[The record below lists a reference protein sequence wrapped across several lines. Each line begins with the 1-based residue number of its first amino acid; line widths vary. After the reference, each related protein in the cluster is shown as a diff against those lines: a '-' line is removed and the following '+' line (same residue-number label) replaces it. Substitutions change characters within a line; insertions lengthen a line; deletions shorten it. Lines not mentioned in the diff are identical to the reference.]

1 MGSFYLI
8 SFASKVY
15 PRMKLVF
22 FVILLTS
29 TTVTFGQKKKVC
41 FSMDD
46 LPLVTYGISD
56 SSYQQSLTDKI
67 ITSLNRNNI
76 PAIGF
81 VNEIKLYDKNG
92 TLIPWQIKLLE
103 QWIDGGLE
111 LGNHTYSHPDY
122 HTLSFEAFSREVL
135 KGEVIT
141 KEILS
146 RKGLSLTYFRHPFL
160 HTGNSKEKS
169 DSLNIFL
176 SDHGYTIAPV
186 TIDNEDYLFALAYKR
201 AKDKEDITL
210 MKKIG
215 SDYLD
220 YMESKLKYFERQADL
235 LFGRQINQILL
246 LHANLLNADYL
257 DSLAKIFLRNSYEF
271 VTMKEALEDSAYKT
285 RITVYGK
292 WGISWIDRWAL
303 SQGKKGDFF
312 KGDPMTPDYI
322 KKLSE

>member
-1 MGSFYLI
+1 L
-8 SFASKVY
+8 
-15 PRMKLVF
+15 
-22 FVILLTS
+22 
-29 TTVTFGQKKKVC
+29 Q
-41 FSMDD
+41 
-46 LPLVTYGISD
+46 
-56 SSYQQSLTDKI
+56 
-67 ITSLNRNNI
+67 
-76 PAIGF
+76 
-81 VNEIKLYDKNG
+81 
-92 TLIPWQIKLLE
+92 
-103 QWIDGGLE
+103 

-122 HTLSFEAFSREVL
+122 HALSFEAFSQDVL

-141 KEILS
+141 REILN

-160 HTGNSKEKS
+160 HTGNSKEKN

-201 AKDKEDITL
+201 AKDKGDITL

-257 DSLAKIFLRNSYEF
+257 DSLAKMFLKKNYEF
-271 VTMKEALEDSAYKT
+271 VTMKEALEDRAYET
-285 RITVYGK
+285 SITVYGK

-322 KKLSE
+322 KKLVE

>member
-1 MGSFYLI
+1 
-8 SFASKVY
+8 
-15 PRMKLVF
+15 MKLVF
-22 FVILLTS
+22 FTILLTLS
-29 TTVTFGQKKKVC
+29 TITWGQKKKVC
-41 FSMDD
+41 FSIDD

-56 SSYQQSLTDKI
+56 SAYQHSLTDKI
-67 ITSLNRNNI
+67 IVSLKKNNI

-81 VNEIKLYDKNG
+81 VNEIKLYDKNN
-92 TLIPWQIKLLE
+92 TLIPWQTNLLE
-103 QWIDGGLE
+103 QWVNGGLQ

-122 HTLSFEAFSREVL
+122 HALSFEAFSQDVL

-141 KEILS
+141 REILN

-160 HTGNSKEKS
+160 HTGNSKEKN
-169 DSLNIFL
+169 DSLNSFL

-186 TIDNEDYLFALAYKR
+186 TIDNEDYLYALAYKR

-246 LHANLLNADYL
+246 LHANLLNANYL
-257 DSLAKIFLRNSYEF
+257 DSLAKIFLKNNYEF
-271 VTMKEALEDSAYKT
+271 VTMKEALEDSVYET
-285 RITVYGK
+285 SIIVYGK

-322 KKLSE
+322 KKLVE